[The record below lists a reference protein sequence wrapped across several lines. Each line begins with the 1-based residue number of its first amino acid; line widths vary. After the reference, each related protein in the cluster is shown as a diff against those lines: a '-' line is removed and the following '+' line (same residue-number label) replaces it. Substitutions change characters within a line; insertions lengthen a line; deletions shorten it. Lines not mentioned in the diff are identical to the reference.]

1 MYASVRAAP
10 RTPRT
15 EEAHPVLR
23 SNDLR
28 ALGRLGQ
35 PLNVGSGRPRH
46 RLATRR
52 AGSVTVATRRPLIP
66 RPLLVAILVVAVA
79 LTYLGAAAAGQ
90 VDELDALGTQVAV
103 AAPGASGASGASGA
117 GAAGV
122 AEDEGPRRE
131 GTTVARSTR
140 PAAEVP
146 FGTVDGMP
154 VHLPAED
161 VVAVAFHEATMPEAL
176 PLDPV
181 GILEAND
188 NPTKFTAP
196 ADQEGPSYR
205 VLSSRGRGRPATSA
219 VDVVLADG
227 TMALAPVAGEVVEA
241 RQYALYGGT
250 NDWRVVIRPDAR
262 PDLHVVMIHL
272 HRPQVQVGDR
282 VLAGSTPIGLAR
294 LLPFTSHV
302 DYSLEGRHPH
312 IHIEVKAATTPA
324 PLDPNAPAIPAE
336 ELPEVVG

>member
-1 MYASVRAAP
+1 
-10 RTPRT
+10 
-15 EEAHPVLR
+15 LR

-52 AGSVTVATRRPLIP
+52 AGSATVATRRPLVP
-66 RPLLVAILVVAVA
+66 RPVLVAVLVVVVA

-90 VDELDALGTQVAV
+90 VDELDQLANQVAV
-103 AAPGASGASGASGA
+103 AAPGSA
-117 GAAGV
+117 GAAGAAV
-122 AEDEGPRRE
+122 EDDDGPRRE
-131 GTTVARSTR
+131 GSTVARSARATDEAR
-140 PAAEVP
+140 FAE
-146 FGTVDGMP
+146 VDGMA
-154 VHLPAED
+154 VHLLAHD

-181 GILEAND
+181 GVLEAND

-196 ADQEGPSYR
+196 ADAEGPPYR

-219 VDVVLADG
+219 VDIVLPDG
-227 TMALAPVAGEVVEA
+227 TMAFAPVTGEVVEV

-272 HRPQVQVGDR
+272 HRPQVQPGDR
-282 VLAGSTPIGLAR
+282 VVAGSDAIGLAR
-294 LLPFTSHV
+294 LLPFASHV
-302 DYSLEGRHPH
+302 DYALEGRHPH
-312 IHIEVKAATTPA
+312 VHLEVKAATAPP

-336 ELPEVVG
+336 DLSEVVG